1 MATIDRRRMMALGA
15 LAGAGAPLAAAAAQ
29 SAAAGAGPRPTLTP
43 PVTEGPY
50 YLPGAPERADIAEDL
65 PGLPVEL
72 VFQVL
77 DEAGAPLHGGR
88 LDIWHC
94 DAKGRYSG
102 FGLRPGEAP
111 DAELKAARFLRGTQ
125 PLDGA
130 GRAVFH
136 TVYPG
141 WYEGRTTHI
150 HYKVWRGGRTLLTAQ
165 VFLPDALNEFL
176 YTQSAEYRRA
186 GSRDTLNRND
196 DIARQGG
203 EGALGAVAEADDRF
217 RVQFTAVVD
226 RAHPAAEMGP
236 PGFPGGPG
244 HPPPFGPPPEGFTP
258 PAGVHPPGRE
268 GPPPFGPPHR
278 DALTGDA
285 RLAAL
290 LPPSRKAS
298 AAAHPVTGA
307 GG

>member
-1 MATIDRRRMMALGA
+1 MAKIDRRRMMALGA
-15 LAGAGAPLAAAAAQ
+15 MAGAAKPLAAVAQAATP
-29 SAAAGAGPRPTLTP
+29 GAGPRPALTP

-50 YLPGAPERADIAEDL
+50 YLANAPERADIAEDL

-77 DEAGAPLHGGR
+77 DETGAPLDGGR

-111 DAELKAARFLRGTQ
+111 DADLKAARFLRGTQ
-125 PLDGA
+125 PLDSA
-130 GRAVFH
+130 GRAVFR

-150 HYKVWRGGRTLLTAQ
+150 HYKVWHGGRTLLTAQ

-176 YTQSAEYRRA
+176 YTQSADYRRPA
-186 GSRDTLNRND
+186 SRDTLNRND
-196 DIARQGG
+196 DIAIQGG
-203 EGALGAVAEADDRF
+203 EAALGAVAEADDRF

-236 PGFPGGPG
+236 PGMPGGPG
-244 HPPPFGPPPEGFTP
+244 HPPFGPPPGGFP
-258 PAGVHPPGRE
+258 PAGFHPPGGE
-268 GPPPFGPPHR
+268 GPPPFAPPHR

-290 LPPSRKAS
+290 LPPSRKAAES
-298 AAAHPVTGA
+298 
-307 GG
+307 